1 MHNFTKSTSST
12 DLQRPHES
20 YSWPF
25 KKLSNKYFRAS
36 HRGRGRFVARLFSPT
51 LSRFFHAPA
60 AGDTGTPL
68 FKIVDPP
75 LCIVHKHKTLPHS
88 NPQSIPVPFPSQP
101 PSPFQCLHSSAIL
114 QSNLPL
120 QVNPVKRITIQG
132 IREHLWFQEDL
143 PSYLF
148 PLPGDIDSTQIDS
161 AALAEVCQ
169 KLSVKAAEV
178 GDCRWLRHIISPNI
192 TA

>member
-36 HRGRGRFVARLFSPT
+36 RGGRGCFVARLFSPT
-51 LSRFFHAPA
+51 LSRFFLAPA

-68 FKIVDPP
+68 FNILDPP

-101 PSPFQCLHSSAIL
+101 PSPFQCHTPSPFQCHTPSKPSPAGEPSEAYNHPGHPGALVVPGGPPL
-114 QSNLPL
+114 LPL
-120 QVNPVKRITIQG
+120 PPPRG
-132 IREHLWFQEDL
+132 H
-143 PSYLF
+143 
-148 PLPGDIDSTQIDS
+148 
-161 AALAEVCQ
+161 
-169 KLSVKAAEV
+169 
-178 GDCRWLRHIISPNI
+178 
-192 TA
+192 

>member
-12 DLQRPHES
+12 YLQRPHES

-25 KKLSNKYFRAS
+25 KELSNKYFCAS
-36 HRGRGRFVARLFSPT
+36 RWGRGCFVARLFSPT

-68 FKIVDPP
+68 FKILDPP

-132 IREHLWFQEDL
+132 IGSTRGSRRTSPPTSSPSQGTLTPPRLTL
-143 PSYLF
+143 P
-148 PLPGDIDSTQIDS
+148 
-161 AALAEVCQ
+161 
-169 KLSVKAAEV
+169 LS
-178 GDCRWLRHIISPNI
+178 LRCARS
-192 TA
+192 